1 MPIDY
6 VNTAPWNDPANPW
19 AAYSEITFTMLG
31 GGAGG
36 ADFTTVFTVSTFDP
50 FQDTTNYG
58 GFSANIIYVD
68 LAAMAIGTENTLL
81 FQIKPRDFGAGT
93 IQNHW
98 QVNVLLPATRIRAH
112 VANAPRSVPV
122 KYAGSAQGWVAE
134 SAFGYGLT
142 VNDIVITPVLT
153 AVAPWEQRR
162 KRLLEIV

>member
-6 VNTAPWNDPANPW
+6 VSTTPWNDPANPW
-19 AAYSEITFTMLG
+19 PAYSEITFTMLG

-36 ADFTTVFTVSTFDP
+36 ANFTTVFTVSTFDP

-58 GFSANIIYVD
+58 SFSANIIYVD

-81 FQIKPRDFGAGT
+81 FQIKPREGSG

-98 QVNVLLPATRIRAH
+98 QVNVLLPATRLRAQK
-112 VANAPRSVPV
+112 ANAPRSVPV

-134 SAFGYGLT
+134 SGFIGGLT
-142 VNDIVITPVLT
+142 VSDMAFAPVLS
-153 AVAPWEQRR
+153 AVAPWERR
-162 KRLLEIV
+162 RRRLLETI